1 MQLPQRT
8 VSHRA
13 NLFSAI
19 CQIASNESTP
29 VARVLTLPAQ
39 KRVPEHEMIKS
50 RRLPLIMGK
59 SIIFGTR
66 TLDLSGSPM
75 TLELYKSFIE
85 AAGHRV
91 SKYDLAARVYG
102 IENPKSRSDRSWNAT
117 KLNITKMISRSRKQA
132 AATLSPDNNKQIAWF
147 SYNPVEEV
155 WELYSI
161 RGDSFPKWA
170 D

>member
-1 MQLPQRT
+1 MHLPQRT

-29 VARVLTLPAQ
+29 AARILPLPAR
-39 KRVPEHEMIKS
+39 KRANETEMIKS
-50 RRLPLIMGK
+50 RRLPLIVGK
-59 SIIFGTR
+59 SVIFGTR

-75 TLELYKSFIE
+75 TLELYKSFLE
-85 AAGHRV
+85 TAGHRV

-102 IENPKSRSDRSWNAT
+102 VEDPTSRSDRSWNAT

-132 AATLSPDNNKQIAWF
+132 AATLSPDDNKEIAWF
-147 SYNPVEEV
+147 SYNPVDEV

-161 RGDSFPKWA
+161 RGDSFPKWV